1 MPARPR
7 AKRIDAALNPSGAA
21 LSLLSPS
28 KKGRPLAGA
37 ALSSNSLVSP
47 PQPARHRARRSLADC
62 GASGRAVDQ
71 LTQLTHHDHHAQR
84 ESHDQKFHFL
94 FPVEV
99 ASAIIR
105 EYPNRVSG
113 YPRHFVHSVMPGCA
127 NAHARAFLGPGRQ
140 GDNRLCREGKA
151 RWPPEEF
158 TSRPETFAAYRST
171 RFNRRLVPRFVP
183 RFLLPCHPC
192 RPFPRASSNQR
203 ACPLKTRGVSGQARL
218 PAKDQLPFDLLAE
231 HPPLASNRRQTH

>member
-1 MPARPR
+1 MPARPH
-7 AKRIDAALNPSGAA
+7 AKRADAALNPPGTA
-21 LSLLSPS
+21 LSILSPS

-62 GASGRAVDQ
+62 GASGCAVDQ

-105 EYPNRVSG
+105 EYPNHVSS

-127 NAHARAFLGPGRQ
+127 KAHARAFLGPKRQ

-151 RWPPEEF
+151 RWPRRNSHFGLKPLLRIGSPVSIAVLCPGLF
-158 TSRPETFAAYRST
+158 PGFCIPAAPAAPSRE
-171 RFNRRLVPRFVP
+171 RRPMSAPVP
-183 RFLLPCHPC
+183 
-192 RPFPRASSNQR
+192 
-203 ACPLKTRGVSGQARL
+203 
-218 PAKDQLPFDLLAE
+218 
-231 HPPLASNRRQTH
+231 